1 MTIRYFLILLV
12 VGVLLSA
19 PVFVIGQEI
28 TPEPDVPTGLTIHVV
43 QRGENLYRI
52 SLAYNSSVAELVALN
67 GLLDATRIDIGQRLL
82 VPGDEITAPA
92 PQSHVVQPGETLLLI
107 AELYNLGVEELSAQ
121 NSITDTNSIFPGQV
135 LMIDAVEVES
145 TVEITST
152 EVPINVISGDD
163 SLPTISGNIHVVQQG
178 ETLFRIAKGYGL
190 STQELAQ
197 ANAIS
202 DPTVIYAG
210 QQLVIP
216 NLPEAQLEAF
226 DLPEQISSLSVQ
238 PLIFVEGETGFIQLI
253 TAGNSTVRGTFL
265 GRNLTFIPQENN
277 TKHSTLI
284 GIPVFT
290 ESDVYTVD
298 LVIEHADGTEI
309 PFAFNIRVASGAYG
323 SQNLNVTDANLTA
336 TAIQDNELSL
346 LTNITSAVTLE
357 KSWDGLFSIP
367 AATAMNATFGTLR
380 SYNGGPIS
388 SYHSGAD
395 FASAP
400 GSTIYAAAPGI
411 VVMADTLNIR
421 GNTIAID
428 HGWGVY
434 TVYAHQTEFT
444 VSLGERVEIGQII
457 GLAGSTGR
465 VTGPHL
471 HWEVWVNGVA
481 VNPITWTQ
489 QFFLP

>member
-1 MTIRYFLILLV
+1 MTIRYFLILFV
-12 VGVLLSA
+12 TGVLLSA
-19 PVFVIGQEI
+19 PVFVIGQEV
-28 TPEPDVPTGLTIHVV
+28 TPEPDVPAGLTIHVV

-67 GLLDATRIDIGQRLL
+67 GLLDATRIDVGQRLL

-107 AELYNLGVEELSAQ
+107 AELYDLDVEELSAQ
-121 NSITDTNSIFPGQV
+121 NDITDTNSIYPGQV
-135 LMIDAVEVES
+135 LTVDSVVATLDTENIVPTEVAVEVL
-145 TVEITST
+145 T
-152 EVPINVISGDD
+152 GDD
-163 SLPTISGNIHVVQQG
+163 NLPTISGNIHIVQQG
-178 ETLFRIAKGYGL
+178 ETLFRIATGYGL

-226 DLPEQISSLSVQ
+226 DLPEAISSLNVQ
-238 PLIFVEGETGFIQLI
+238 PLIFVEGETGLIQLI
-253 TAGNSTVRGTFL
+253 TASNSTVHGTFL
-265 GRNLTFIPQENN
+265 GRNLAFVPLENN
-277 TKHSTLI
+277 TKHTAFV

-298 LVIEHADGTEI
+298 LVIEHADSTET
-309 PFAFNIRVASGAYG
+309 PFAFNIRVANGAYG

-336 TAIQDNELSL
+336 PAVQDNELRL
-346 LTNITSAVTLE
+346 LTNLTSAVTLE

-388 SYHSGAD
+388 SYHKIG
-395 FASAP
+395 
-400 GSTIYAAAPGI
+400 
-411 VVMADTLNIR
+411 R
-421 GNTIAID
+421 
-428 HGWGVY
+428 
-434 TVYAHQTEFT
+434 AH
-444 VSLGERVEIGQII
+444 V
-457 GLAGSTGR
+457 
-465 VTGPHL
+465 
-471 HWEVWVNGVA
+471 
-481 VNPITWTQ
+481 
-489 QFFLP
+489 